1 MLNEIAPG
9 SIPRQWFNNDK
20 AYKAYLADPS
30 AVENYAGKGIADTLG
45 GQVVDGS
52 KQQTEYAI
60 FSDLYRMVA
69 DRLGVQPAEA
79 QSLSWFA
86 NGEFTGLAS
95 PPKTI
100 VELINER
107 VDVTA
112 QALGRS
118 KDAIFKAFIEGKI
131 PLMSFSGALVGVGML
146 EQNDGD

>member
-1 MLNEIAPG
+1 
-9 SIPRQWFNNDK
+9 
-20 AYKAYLADPS
+20 
-30 AVENYAGKGIADTLG
+30 
-45 GQVVDGS
+45 
-52 KQQTEYAI
+52 
-60 FSDLYRMVA
+60 MVA

-131 PLMSFSGALVGVGML
+131 PLMSFGGTLVGVGML
-146 EQNDGD
+146 EQNDVY